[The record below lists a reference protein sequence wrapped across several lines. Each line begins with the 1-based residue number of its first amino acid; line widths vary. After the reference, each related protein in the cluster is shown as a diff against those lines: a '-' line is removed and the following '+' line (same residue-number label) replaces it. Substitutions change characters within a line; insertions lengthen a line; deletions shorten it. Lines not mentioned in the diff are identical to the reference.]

1 MAVSLEDQLRQLCKS
16 IKGNI
21 NGGDGHLKIISIH
34 LDSLLYMNSLDSLL
48 YMNPA
53 LLAHAH
59 IRFLIGIFIL
69 HKTRQRFWL
78 S

>member
-1 MAVSLEDQLRQLCKS
+1 MHVNPLKKSKIEMAIYL
-16 IKGNI
+16 
-21 NGGDGHLKIISIH
+21 H